1 VGAPLAYVLGISHT
15 GDWRLDPGREACR
28 QRLNHPVQAFVRP
41 RADLFLLDP
50 VERAHQPFVLRSQ
63 HTFDHREQLTGFMLG
78 FR

>member
-1 VGAPLAYVLGISHT
+1 
-15 GDWRLDPGREACR
+15 
-28 QRLNHPVQAFVRP
+28 VQAFVRP

-50 VERAHQPFVLRSQ
+50 VERAPHPFVLRSQ